1 MKKSFRFALSLL
13 LLGLFVLPAG
23 LSAREKKDYKVQ
35 VVIDRGLEGKTQ
47 DEQNQLNQVGERLEA
62 YVIEIFKDNG
72 VTATMIPSRDK
83 FDPAVAPY
91 LLIVKMVRYNA
102 GSKATRM
109 VVGFGA
115 GAASL
120 DIHYELFGAEKD
132 PLLTKDHGRGSSRDW
147 TYVCRTL
154 GKDIYKD
161 VDAAISAKKEPSK
174 PAPTEKAK

>member
-1 MKKSFRFALSLL
+1 MRKSFHFALLLL
-13 LLGLFVLPAG
+13 LLGLLVLPAG

-35 VVIDRGLEGKTQ
+35 EVIDRGLEGKTQ
-47 DEQNQLNQVGERLEA
+47 DEKNQLNQVGERLEA
-62 YVIEIFKDNG
+62 YVIEIFADNG

-83 FDPAVAPY
+83 FDPATAQY
-91 LLIVKMVRYNA
+91 LLTVKMVRYNA
-102 GSKATRM
+102 GSKAARI

-115 GAASL
+115 GATSL

-147 TYVCRTL
+147 TYLCRTL

-161 VDAAISAKKEPSK
+161 VDAVISAKKESAKQSPK
-174 PAPTEKAK
+174 EPAK